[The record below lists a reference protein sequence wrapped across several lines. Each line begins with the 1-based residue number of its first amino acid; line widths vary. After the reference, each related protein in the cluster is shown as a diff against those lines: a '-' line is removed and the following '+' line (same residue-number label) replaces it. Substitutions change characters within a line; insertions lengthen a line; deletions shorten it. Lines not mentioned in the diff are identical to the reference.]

1 MQQSKKLHILRKE
14 YKIISDTGIL
24 FRLEKKNNVIGNWV
38 FDDIQS
44 LFESDKLYFELELTN
59 TSFYEVYI
67 HT

>member
-1 MQQSKKLHILRKE
+1 MQQSKKLHLLRKE

>member
-24 FRLEKKNNVIGNWV
+24 FRLEKKNNVNGNWV

>member
-1 MQQSKKLHILRKE
+1 MLRKE

>member
-1 MQQSKKLHILRKE
+1 MQQSKKLHMLRKE